1 MRICETCGESIAPSS
16 SICPYCESPQAF
28 AALSGSR
35 GGEPL
40 RTLNIE
46 AGMPTV
52 AEAMQRLRIQL
63 DRARADGVR
72 LVRVIHGW
80 GSNTGGRGR
89 IRAAARQ
96 WLQRQ
101 LEERRIR
108 ALVLGD
114 HYTHTSPEGRD
125 FQRRHPAL
133 RTSERTDRE
142 NPGICFVE
150 P

>member
-1 MRICETCGESIAPSS
+1 MRICDTCGESIAASERL
-16 SICPYCESPQAF
+16 CPYCESPQAF
-28 AALSGSR
+28 VGSSGDC
-35 GGEPL
+35 GEPL

-52 AEAMQRLRIQL
+52 AEAIHRLEVQM

-108 ALVLGD
+108 TLVLGD
-114 HYTHTSPEGRD
+114 HYTHTTPEGRD

-133 RTSERTDRE
+133 RSSERSDRE

>member
-1 MRICETCGESIAPSS
+1 MKMCDMCGEPIEPSAS
-16 SICPYCESPQAF
+16 RCPYCESPQAF
-28 AALSGSR
+28 VAASGG

-52 AEAMQRLRIQL
+52 AEAMQRLQVQL
-63 DRARADGVR
+63 DRARRDGVR
-72 LVRVIHGW
+72 LVRIIHGW
-80 GSNTGGRGR
+80 GSNTGGRGK
-89 IRAAARQ
+89 IRTAARR
-96 WLQRQ
+96 WLQQQLDDRQ
-101 LEERRIR
+101 IR
-108 ALVLGD
+108 ALILGD
-114 HYTHTSPEGRD
+114 HYTHTSPEGRN

-133 RTSERTDRE
+133 RISERTDRE

>member
-1 MRICETCGESIAPSS
+1 MKTCDMCGESIHPRA

-28 AALSGSR
+28 AAVSGR
-35 GGEPL
+35 QGEAL

-52 AEAMQRLRIQL
+52 AEAMQRLRLQL
-63 DRARADGVR
+63 DRAQADGVR

-80 GSNTGGRGR
+80 GSNTGGRGK
-89 IRAAARQ
+89 IRTAARR
-96 WLQRQ
+96 WLQKQ
-101 LEERRIR
+101 LEDRQIR

-114 HYTHTSPEGRD
+114 QYTHTRPEGRD
-125 FQRRHPAL
+125 FQRRHPSL
-133 RTSERTDRE
+133 RPSERTDRE

-150 P
+150 L

>member
-1 MRICETCGESIAPSS
+1 MKTCDMCGEAIEPHSCV
-16 SICPYCESPQAF
+16 CPYCESPQ
-28 AALSGSR
+28 SVKTGSAR
-35 GGEPL
+35 GGEAL

-52 AEAMQRLRIQL
+52 AEAMQRLRVQL
-63 DRARADGVR
+63 DRAQADGVR

-80 GSNTGGRGR
+80 GSNTGGRGK
-89 IRAAARQ
+89 IRTAARR
-96 WLQRQ
+96 WLQQQ
-101 LEERRIR
+101 LDDRRIR

-114 HYTHTSPEGRD
+114 HYTHTSPEGRQ

-133 RTSERTDRE
+133 RISERTDRE

-150 P
+150 L

>member
-1 MRICETCGESIAPSS
+1 MCGEPIPPHAST
-16 SICPYCESPQAF
+16 CPYCESPQAF
-28 AALSGSR
+28 IAASG
-35 GGEPL
+35 GQGEAL

-52 AEAMQRLRIQL
+52 AEAMQRLRLQL
-63 DRARADGVR
+63 DRAQADGVR

-80 GSNTGGRGR
+80 GSNTGGRGK
-89 IRAAARQ
+89 IRAAARR
-96 WLQRQ
+96 WLQQQ
-101 LEERRIR
+101 LEERQIR

-114 HYTHTSPEGRD
+114 HYTHTSPEGRQ

-133 RTSERTDRE
+133 RPSERTDRE